1 MPKISVVTT
10 TYNTPKHILARTWA
24 SLKNQTFTDWEWV
37 VWDDSTTNDVWQ
49 QLYGFA
55 SDERYKI
62 VAHRSHTPSGNI
74 GRVKRRAFM
83 VADGEYLVELDHD
96 DELTPN
102 ALEEIA
108 RTMDEG
114 YDFCF
119 SDWCEVMPDG
129 LTGVYPDGWGLGYGK
144 KSWNDQHQAWQ
155 LSVPVMND
163 DTVKHIVGVPNH
175 VRVWKAEFYQ
185 MIGGHDATL
194 EVCDDYDLLLRTY
207 INGDCQHI
215 PKLLYKQH
223 IGAHTAQRK
232 RNNRIQDLVPVIYE
246 KYAHLL

>member
-1 MPKISVVTT
+1 MPKISVITP
-10 TYNTPKHILARTWA
+10 TYNTPKDVLARTWA
-24 SLKNQTFTDWEWV
+24 SLKRQTFTDWEWV
-37 VWDDSTTNDVWQ
+37 VWDDSTNDSVWQ
-49 QLYGFA
+49 QLYGMA
-55 SDERYKI
+55 SDERYRI

-83 VADGEYLVELDHD
+83 SAEGDYLVELDHD
-96 DELTPN
+96 DELTPD

-108 RTMDEG
+108 RAMDEG

-129 LTGVYPDGWGLGYGK
+129 LTGVYPDGWGLGYGS
-144 KSWNDQHQAWQ
+144 KSWNEQHQAWQ
-155 LSVPVMND
+155 LSVPVMNE

-175 VRVWKAEFYQ
+175 VRAWKAQFYQ

-194 EVCDDYDLLLRTY
+194 DVCDDYDLLLRTY
-207 INGDCQHI
+207 INGDCGHI

-223 IGAHTAQRK
+223 IGEHTAQRK
-232 RNNRIQDLVPVIYE
+232 KNNRIQQLVPIIYE